1 MLNINKIGFKTRIPS
16 SAKMTVG
23 IITESKDCIT
33 FNLKTNLISINITIQ
48 LTSVLNGLGIKN
60 FEISENTGNNI
71 TYIAD
76 CFQYILYVKWT

>member
-33 FNLKTNLISINITIQ
+33 FNLKTNLISINITI
-48 LTSVLNGLGIKN
+48 
-60 FEISENTGNNI
+60 
-71 TYIAD
+71 
-76 CFQYILYVKWT
+76 